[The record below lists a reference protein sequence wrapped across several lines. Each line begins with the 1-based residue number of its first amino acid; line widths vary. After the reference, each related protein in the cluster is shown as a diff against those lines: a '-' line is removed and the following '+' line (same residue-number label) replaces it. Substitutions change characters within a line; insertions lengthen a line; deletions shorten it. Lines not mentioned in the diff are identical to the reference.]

1 MQRRYRRDVLE
12 ISLAVDLAPSSRALP
27 RDLGDISAISRRRIS
42 GRSRLN
48 LAREQE
54 HGRARA
60 YCRDV
65 IGLQVI
71 DHIGH
76 GVDALRDAP
85 EMRNR
90 APRCTISRDLAR
102 LLHRERETVV
112 VGPDEVGDFLR
123 ARIQTLGY
131 NGAQVYGMSRK

>member
-1 MQRRYRRDVLE
+1 MQRGYRRDAPE
-12 ISLAVDLAPSSRALP
+12 ISLAVDLAHSPRAPP
-27 RDLGDISAISRRRIS
+27 RDLGDISAVSRRPIS
-42 GRSRLN
+42 GRSRLD
-48 LAREQE
+48 LAREKE

-71 DHIGH
+71 DHIGD

-112 VGPDEVGDFLR
+112 VGSDEVGDFLR
-123 ARIQTLGY
+123 AQIAP
-131 NGAQVYGMSRK
+131 N